1 MGKPYQKY
9 DDEFKKSIVELHKN
23 GKSQTQ
29 LHNEYG
35 VSFSALSK
43 WIKQYSEVKMD
54 DNTVMTAKEIRKL
67 LKEKAALEEENL
79 ILKKAAAIFMQS
91 SNKD

>member
-1 MGKPYQKY
+1 MQNGQPKY
-9 DDEFKKSIVELHKN
+9 DESFKKSLVNLHQS

-43 WIKQYSEVKMD
+43 WIKQYSELSVFSAL
-54 DNTVMTAKEIRKL
+54 VPSRKL
-67 LKEKAALEEENL
+67 CLLALRRRFC
-79 ILKKAAAIFMQS
+79 A
-91 SNKD
+91 